1 MDKFLIVVLGLL
13 TTFFVGLVLFVSFEG
28 VFGAYIPWFQN
39 AQTNVLHQTN
49 QYQLSQSSGLMTLDQ
64 AYRRL
69 RVKIQ
74 EAQDPNLKKA
84 LEAQRKAIFFQM
96 KQQAATLSP
105 SQIPLPVAE
114 DINQ

>member
-1 MDKFLIVVLGLL
+1 MDKFLVVVLSLV
-13 TTFFVGLVLFVSFEG
+13 TTFFVGLLLFVSFEG

-69 RVKIQ
+69 GVKLQ
-74 EAQDPNLKKA
+74 EAQDQNLKRA
-84 LEAQRKAIFFQM
+84 LEAQREAIFFQM